1 MIGEE
6 RLNQQTEELRRDLFV
21 SSESNVGGEE
31 VEMLIEEWLL
41 KVRGSDVQYVIII
54 FYTLLI
60 L

>member
-6 RLNQQTEELRRDLFV
+6 RLNQQTEELRRDLLLT
-21 SSESNVGGEE
+21 SESSVGGEE

-41 KVRGSDVQYVIII
+41 KVRVSDVQYVIII

>member
-6 RLNQQTEELRRDLFV
+6 RLNQQTDELRRDLFV

-41 KVRGSDVQYVIII
+41 KVRVSDVQYVIII

>member
-21 SSESNVGGEE
+21 SSESSVGGEE

-54 FYTLLI
+54 F
-60 L
+60 